1 MAEARTGA
9 AMNID
14 LPRVQAARSP
24 VAVNGVIIPRV
35 AIAREAQHHPA
46 QTPAASMRAATE
58 ALVIRELLLQEARRQ
73 AVVPAPQCDDRGRRE
88 TAEEAMIRAVV
99 EHEVAVPTP
108 TETEVVRYYDAN
120 RSRFRTPDL
129 YEARHILIAALHS
142 DATASAAAK
151 AQADAIAT
159 EAAAHPDRFADL
171 AKAWSSC
178 ASAADG
184 GHLGQITAEE
194 TTPDFAAALGGLGEG
209 ETTGKPVV
217 TRYGFHIIRLERRF
231 PGQVLPLAAV
241 TDRIAAYLVE
251 RSRRLASAQFIA
263 RLVSAAEITG
273 TEIAGADA
281 LRVH

>member
-1 MAEARTGA
+1 
-9 AMNID
+9 MNVAIERR
-14 LPRVQAARSP
+14 PAARAS
-24 VAVNGVIIPRV
+24 VTVNGVVIQRA

-46 QTPAASMRAATE
+46 ASPGGSMRAAME
-58 ALVIRELLLQEARRQ
+58 ALVVRELLIQAAHRCNIEAE
-73 AVVPAPQCDDRGRRE
+73 PATDARGRRE
-88 TAEEAMIRAVV
+88 TGEEALIRTLI

-108 TETEVVRYYDAN
+108 TENEVARYYDAN

-129 YEARHILIAALHS
+129 YEARHILIAALHR
-142 DATASAAAK
+142 DATAFAAAK

-159 EAAAHPDRFADL
+159 EATAHPERFADL

-184 GHLGQITAEE
+184 GHLGQIIAEE
-194 TTPDFAAALGGLGEG
+194 TTLEFAAALVGLSEG
-209 ETTGKPVV
+209 ETTREPVE

-241 TDRIAAYLVE
+241 SARIAAYLVE

-273 TEIAGADA
+273 IDMPGAEA

>member
-1 MAEARTGA
+1 
-9 AMNID
+9 MNVAIKRR
-14 LPRVQAARSP
+14 PAARAS
-24 VAVNGVIIPRV
+24 VTVNGVVIERA
-35 AIAREAQHHPA
+35 AIAREAQHHS
-46 QTPAASMRAATE
+46 AASPGESMRAATE
-58 ALVIRELLLQEARRQ
+58 ALVVRELLIQAAHRRNI
-73 AVVPAPQCDDRGRRE
+73 AAEPATDARGRRE
-88 TAEEAMIRAVV
+88 ADEEAMIRTLI

-108 TETEVVRYYDAN
+108 TETEVARYYDAN

-142 DATASAAAK
+142 DATAFAAAK

-159 EAAAHPDRFADL
+159 EAAAHPERFADL

-194 TTPDFAAALGGLGEG
+194 TTPEFAAALGGLGEG

-217 TRYGFHIIRLERRF
+217 TRYGFHIIRLEHRF
-231 PGQVLPLAAV
+231 PAQVLPLAAV

-273 TEIAGADA
+273 IEIAGADA

>member
-1 MAEARTGA
+1 
-9 AMNID
+9 MNVAIERR
-14 LPRVQAARSP
+14 PAARVS
-24 VAVNGVIIPRV
+24 VTVNGVVINRA

-46 QTPAASMRAATE
+46 GSPGASMRAATE
-58 ALVIRELLLQEARRQ
+58 ALVVRELLLQEGHRL
-73 AVVPAPQCDDRGRRE
+73 AVAAEPATDARGRRE

-108 TETEVVRYYDAN
+108 NETEVARYYDAN

-142 DATASAAAK
+142 DTTAFAAAK

-159 EAAAHPDRFADL
+159 EATAHSDRFADL
-171 AKAWSSC
+171 ARAWSAC

-194 TTPDFAAALGGLGEG
+194 TTPEFAKALAALGEG
-209 ETTGKPVV
+209 ETTREPVE
-217 TRYGFHIIRLERRF
+217 TRYGLHIIRLEHRF
-231 PGQVLPLAAV
+231 PGKTLPLEV
-241 TDRIAAYLVE
+241 VSDRIAAYLVE

-273 TEIAGADA
+273 IEIAGAEA